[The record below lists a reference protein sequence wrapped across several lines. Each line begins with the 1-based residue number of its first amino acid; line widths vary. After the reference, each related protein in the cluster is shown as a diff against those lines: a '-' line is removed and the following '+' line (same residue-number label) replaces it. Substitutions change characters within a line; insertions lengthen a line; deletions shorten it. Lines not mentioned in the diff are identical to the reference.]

1 MRVIRALA
9 VAIARGCDS
18 LVLLAATLRVCD
30 AHTTRQVVLARACGA
45 HLSAVC
51 RALRARLGCTMGAAA
66 HVGHT
71 VGTLHMESG
80 MARTTDANCCTMIS
94 AILKGGNGTMR
105 TAAHVGHASITFDV
119 MPCMATISSTHF
131 RSVCCTRCAGL
142 SRSIYAGTHIGIT
155 RARSTRIDEVKSNVA
170 RLALNAF
177 MLVAQGADHGLPI
190 DAVAFVNDAEGS
202 RIEMISAIAA
212 GANGTLI

>member
-9 VAIARGCDS
+9 VATARGRDS

-94 AILKGGNGTMR
+94 TGGVNCNFTVR
-105 TAAHVGHASITFDV
+105 
-119 MPCMATISSTHF
+119 
-131 RSVCCTRCAGL
+131 AG
-142 SRSIYAGTHIGIT
+142 AC
-155 RARSTRIDEVKSNVA
+155 V
-170 RLALNAF
+170 LNA
-177 MLVAQGADHGLPI
+177 V
-190 DAVAFVNDAEGS
+190 S
-202 RIEMISAIAA
+202 S
-212 GANGTLI
+212 